1 MKDAF
6 TAALSEVVQHQIE
19 LTSTIDS
26 LLNDQASQEIS
37 SHGVDEVRSML
48 VQFNAQVSALANRLA
63 ACYDENLE
71 RHITPVQ
78 ADVSST

>member
-19 LTSTIDS
+19 MTSTIDS
-26 LLNDQASQEIS
+26 LLNDQASQQTS
-37 SHGVDEVRSML
+37 SHEVDEVRSKL

-71 RHITPVQ
+71 RPITRVQ
-78 ADVSST
+78 TDVSST